1 MTERQRRGPSR
12 PSMGDVAAAAG
23 VSQQTVS
30 RVVNNS
36 DAVRKKTVDKVLKA
50 MTEVGYSPNVAAR
63 SLRSGRTSAI
73 GVLAT
78 DLSHTGEL
86 RTVQAI
92 VDATRRSEL
101 AVVLDRLEPA
111 DDSVRSYRRAM
122 KRMAGRVDGF
132 IIEGLELDHPED
144 LEVPPGIPVVMA
156 GSPCSRFST
165 VGCDQASGVRTA
177 VNYLLAL
184 GHRTVHLVSGPDYS
198 RQAVVRRQAWQECL
212 ETNDREIP
220 DVIIGDWTASS
231 GRDAASYLKDAGAT
245 AVLASNDEMAAG
257 AVIGLHDMGV
267 RIPDDMSVVG
277 FDDVLGNTVWPT
289 MTTVRQDFAAVGQRL
304 AEELLAQLQGAPR
317 KSVMVPAPLVIRES
331 TAPPRH

>member
-1 MTERQRRGPSR
+1 
-12 PSMGDVAAAAG
+12 MGDVAAAAG

-78 DLSHTGEL
+78 DLSRTGEL

-111 DDSVRSYRRAM
+111 DDSVRSYRHAM

-231 GRDAASYLKDAGAT
+231 GRDAARYLAT
-245 AVLASNDEMAAG
+245 SRTPEQQ
-257 AVIGLHDMGV
+257 
-267 RIPDDMSVVG
+267 PC
-277 FDDVLGNTVWPT
+277 
-289 MTTVRQDFAAVGQRL
+289 
-304 AEELLAQLQGAPR
+304 
-317 KSVMVPAPLVIRES
+317 
-331 TAPPRH
+331 

>member
-78 DLSHTGEL
+78 DLSRTGEL

-111 DDSVRSYRRAM
+111 DDSVRSYRHAM

-156 GSPCSRFST
+156 GSPCSR
-165 VGCDQASGVRTA
+165 
-177 VNYLLAL
+177 
-184 GHRTVHLVSGPDYS
+184 
-198 RQAVVRRQAWQECL
+198 
-212 ETNDREIP
+212 
-220 DVIIGDWTASS
+220 
-231 GRDAASYLKDAGAT
+231 
-245 AVLASNDEMAAG
+245 
-257 AVIGLHDMGV
+257 
-267 RIPDDMSVVG
+267 
-277 FDDVLGNTVWPT
+277 
-289 MTTVRQDFAAVGQRL
+289 
-304 AEELLAQLQGAPR
+304 
-317 KSVMVPAPLVIRES
+317 
-331 TAPPRH
+331 

>member
-1 MTERQRRGPSR
+1 
-12 PSMGDVAAAAG
+12 MGDVAAAAG

-50 MTEVGYSPNVAAR
+50 MTEVDYSPNVAAR

-111 DDSVRSYRRAM
+111 DDSVRSYRHAM

-144 LEVPPGIPVVMA
+144 LEVPPGTPVVMA

-231 GRDAASYLKDAGAT
+231 GRDAARYLKDAGAT

-257 AVIGLHDMGV
+257 AVIGLLDMGV
-267 RIPDDMSVVG
+267 RIPDDI
-277 FDDVLGNTVWPT
+277 D
-289 MTTVRQDFAAVGQRL
+289 
-304 AEELLAQLQGAPR
+304 R
-317 KSVMVPAPLVIRES
+317 KSVV
-331 TAPPRH
+331 

>member
-50 MTEVGYSPNVAAR
+50 MTEVDYSPNVAAR

-111 DDSVRSYRRAM
+111 DDFVRSYRRAM

-144 LEVPPGIPVVMA
+144 LEVPPGTPVVMA

-198 RQAVVRRQAWQECL
+198 RQAWQECL

-289 MTTVRQDFAAVGQRL
+289 VRQDFAAVGQRL